1 MEENAIAGN
10 APVAEDTLQCE
21 TAPQANAGTSGEP
34 APESTPLPQG
44 PKGKGGKPDPG
55 RMGRLPIGKLLFE
68 FSLPAIVSMII
79 SSLYN
84 VIDTAVLGWA
94 VGPDGV
100 AVTTL
105 ALPVMILLAGCSML
119 AGVGGNALA
128 ALELGAG
135 HLDKVE
141 KTLGN
146 TTVLL
151 VAISAVVALV
161 AIILINPVLTI
172 IGTTPTLWDQTKVF
186 VQIVCI
192 GCVFQSLGNGLNNF
206 LRTAAKPIMATVTQ
220 VVGTIMCIIFNIL
233 FVMVMGFGVAGSAF
247 ATILG
252 QACGGAPVLWYFLF
266 SKNAPF
272 RLKLKCM
279 AADLRLMGKI
289 CGLGMASFIM
299 QCAST
304 VVAIVLN
311 QVVNVYGAMDP
322 LGVDNGLA
330 AIGVAQKAGFFGI
343 TPIIGLTMGMQPIV
357 GFNFGAKKWDRV
369 IKTLKWSIIDGCL
382 IGLFFWTC
390 FHLWPTQVVNLFGV
404 SGDLEAFTARAL
416 TMYSFFLP
424 LVGGQIVAGSYF
436 QSSGQPAK
444 ASILELIRQVLFLIP
459 AYLILPGILLSIF
472 PLGSLE
478 AVVVCSPICDILA
491 VVVTLFFLAVEL
503 RKLFA
508 WRAEMERPQA

>member
-1 MEENAIAGN
+1 MNKEPFVSDALDCAQI
-10 APVAEDTLQCE
+10 APVAE
-21 TAPQANAGTSGEP
+21 AA
-34 APESTPLPQG
+34 TPPT
-44 PKGKGGKPDPG
+44 GGKKNGKADPG
-55 RMGRLPIGKLLFE
+55 RMGRLPIGKLLLE

-94 VGPDGV
+94 VGTDGV

-135 HLDKVE
+135 RLDKVE
-141 KTLGN
+141 KALGN
-146 TTVLL
+146 TTILL
-151 VAISAVVALV
+151 VAISAIVALI
-161 AIILINPVLTI
+161 AIILIDPVLTI
-172 IGTTPTLWDQTKVF
+172 IGTTPTLWEQTKIF

-206 LRTAAKPIMATVTQ
+206 LRTAAKPMMATITQ
-220 VVGTIMCIIFNIL
+220 IIGAIMCIIFNLL
-233 FVMVMGFGVAGSAF
+233 FVMAMGFGVAGSAL

-252 QACGGAPVLWYFLF
+252 QAFGGAPVLWYFLF

-289 CGLGMASFIM
+289 CALGTASFIM

-330 AIGVAQKAGFFGI
+330 AIGVAQKAGYFGI
-343 TPIIGLTMGMQPIV
+343 TPIIGLTMGMQPII
-357 GFNFGAKKWDRV
+357 GFNVGAKKWDRV

-382 IGLFFWTC
+382 IGVFFWTC
-390 FHLWPTQVVNLFGV
+390 FHLWPTQIVNLFGV
-404 SGDLEAFTARAL
+404 SGDIEPFTARSL

-444 ASILELIRQVLFLIP
+444 ASILELIRQVVFLIP
-459 AYLILPGILLSIF
+459 AYLLLPNILLSLF

-478 AVVVCSPICDILA
+478 AVVVCSPICDFLA
-491 VVVTLFFLAVEL
+491 VIVTLFFLVIEL

-508 WRAEMERPQA
+508 LRAGMKFPQA